1 MFLWFNQSTINFFNT
16 MCISTSL
23 QNQSDTGN
31 VTSFVPYIKVAWKI
45 ILRTRRI
52 YIQSYIPNKLLD
64 NWRLFV
70 FTPLFPN
77 NMDLKVA
84 NILLKNLFVLD
95 VNSKFYK
102 WLEIFLTRRIQCQ
115 IRGTTRITPWT
126 DIILY
131 MVFIRR

>member
-1 MFLWFNQSTINFFNT
+1 MVQPDYHQFFQYNVYLYVSSKSVWYWK
-16 MCISTSL
+16 CI
-23 QNQSDTGN
+23 
-31 VTSFVPYIKVAWKI
+31 TSFVLYIIVAWKI

-70 FTPLFPN
+70 FTHLFPN

-84 NILLKNLFVLD
+84 NILLKNLFALD

-131 MVFIRR
+131 IMVFIRR